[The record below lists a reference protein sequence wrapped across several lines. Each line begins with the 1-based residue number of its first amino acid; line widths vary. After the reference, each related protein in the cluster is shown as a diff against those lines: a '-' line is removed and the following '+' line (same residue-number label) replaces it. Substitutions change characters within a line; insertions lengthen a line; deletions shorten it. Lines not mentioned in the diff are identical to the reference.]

1 MRITRGFWRKKGHL
15 SKAVAS
21 VWVVAVLQG
30 NAAGGLTAMLWSAP
44 VQTQT
49 QVRTAVQTQAA
60 GRPQTQ
66 AQTPPA
72 LEIPAPLAGKRERLI
87 YHTGYTVSYNADWRL
102 PNWVAYELTPEETS
116 GTAKRADRFVPDPE
130 VPFHE
135 TATTDDYKHSG
146 YDRGHMAPAG
156 DMKWS
161 EAAMQE
167 SFYLSNICPQHPA
180 LNRGIWKRLEDLVR
194 RQAATRGSVYVV
206 CGPLAADT
214 ARRLGGGGSGDGGS
228 GDQRGGQ
235 GVLVPHGFFKALLQY
250 ADGRWAAIAF
260 TFDNGDAEAGG
271 KATSGGQRANATD
284 KGRSAKT
291 AGTALSDHT
300 LSIDSLEILTGFDFF
315 PALPDSIETAVE
327 RETDPDW
334 WGL

>member
-1 MRITRGFWRKKGHL
+1 MRITREFWRKKGHL

-44 VQTQT
+44 VQTL
-49 QVRTAVQTQAA
+49 AA
-60 GRPQTQ
+60 TRPQTEKQ
-66 AQTPPA
+66 RPPA
-72 LEIPAPLAGKRERLI
+72 LEIPAPLAGKRERI
-87 YHTGYTVSYNADWRL
+87 IRHTGYTVSYNADWRL

-116 GTAKRADRFVPDPE
+116 GTAKRTDRFVPDPE

-146 YDRGHMAPAG
+146 FDRGHMAPAG

-161 EAAMQE
+161 EVAMQE
-167 SFYLSNICPQHPA
+167 SFYLSNICPQYPA
-180 LNRGIWKRLEDLVR
+180 LNRGIWKQLEDLVR

-206 CGPLAADT
+206 CGPLAAENPK
-214 ARRLGGGGSGDGGS
+214 RIGS
-228 GDQRGGQ
+228 RG
-235 GVLVPHGFFKALLQY
+235 VAVPHGFFKALLQY
-250 ADGRWAAIAF
+250 ADGQWAAIAF

-284 KGRSAKT
+284 KGRNAKT

-300 LSIDSLEILTGFDFF
+300 LTIDSLEILTGFDFF

>member
-1 MRITRGFWRKKGHL
+1 MRNTFIRMTTGFGRLCGAAAIWGL
-15 SKAVAS
+15 S
-21 VWVVAVLQG
+21 
-30 NAAGGLTAMLWSAP
+30 AMLWVGLTLTPTPAL
-44 VQTQT
+44 
-49 QVRTAVQTQAA
+49 AQTQAK
-60 GRPQTQ
+60 
-66 AQTPPA
+66 TPPA
-72 LEIPAPLAGKRERLI
+72 LEIPAPLAGQQERLI
-87 YHTGYTVSYNADWRL
+87 RHTGYTVSYNALWRL

-116 GTAKRADRFVPDPE
+116 GPAKRADRFVPDPE

-146 YDRGHMAPAG
+146 FDRGHMAPAG

-214 ARRLGGGGSGDGGS
+214 ARRLGGGGIGSGDGGS
-228 GDQRGGQ
+228 GGQRGGQ

-250 ADGRWAAIAF
+250 DGNRWAAVAF
-260 TFDNGDAEAGG
+260 TFDNAGSE
-271 KATSGGQRANATD
+271 KPLSG
-284 KGRSAKT
+284 
-291 AGTALSDHT
+291 HT
-300 LSIDSLEILTGFDFF
+300 LTIDSLEILTGFDFF

-327 RETDPDW
+327 RETDPTW